1 MSDVRV
7 NLINNVDSKK
17 IRVENIDGE
26 PHLIIPSYTLP
37 GDIVMNNG
45 FYPAAEIDKAW
56 PSIENTLAPI
66 GHPTNANGDWVSA
79 FSPEGIHNFHGGAWN
94 RNARKEGNRIA
105 VDKVVNIRYAL
116 QSEPGRR
123 LLAAVNYDEKTGTA
137 AGPDKPIHTS
147 TGLLLVQD
155 AAPAG
160 AAYKWVARNM
170 RLDHDAILLD
180 EPGAATPE
188 QGVGMMVNTD
198 QAISNLSEDN
208 SDTRREALREAVRT
222 RFGDSGWVVAFDDN
236 LVVFETEQGSWQ
248 LAYTMVDMVAT
259 LSADEPTKVERR
271 TTWVEKIANLW
282 KSAVSSKTPITNQ
295 PGEEDSMPLSKE
307 DLEAIDG
314 LISNKLNTIAE
325 RLDKHGEELSSLKTN
340 SEQLAQ
346 SVKAEGEKR
355 LQADKALVAEKHGE
369 AVANALSPE
378 KVTEIANALRAG
390 NGSEALPNGQQVEQ
404 NNSNDGEWG
413 QVPSAKGG
421 A

>member
-37 GDIVMNNG
+37 AGVVMNG
-45 FYPAAEIDKAW
+45 GYYPKEEIDRAYVTM
-56 PSIENTLAPI
+56 ENTLAPI

-105 VDKVVNIRYAL
+105 VDKVVNIRYAQ

-198 QAISNLSEDN
+198 QA
-208 SDTRREALREAVRT
+208 V
-222 RFGDSGWVVAFDDN
+222 
-236 LVVFETEQGSWQ
+236 
-248 LAYTMVDMVAT
+248 
-259 LSADEPTKVERR
+259 SADALEDWITANTPSEPEAR
-271 TTWVEKIANLW
+271 TTWVKKIANLLGL
-282 KSAVSSKTPITNQ
+282 AVSSKTPITNQ

-307 DLEAIDG
+307 DLEAIGG
-314 LISNKLNTIAE
+314 LVGNMLTPITE